1 MRRGS
6 LLVRESPLK
15 TQLPCNSAVTDRTI
29 RHVRVTYL
37 WRGRPQSGGLSSL
50 ALHWNAEI
58 SSEGWTAVAENM
70 QDNLNET
77 AFDQACDPVFQ
88 QEQDHLSDTYAKLEA
103 IAKNLSEKM
112 ERRRWQAAKDKDDM
126 QGEVKHNFASDGEA
140 QETYVDYAV
149 LNNLIRDY
157 NLEQDADSERLAAA
171 AKLLEQPYFAKISLE
186 MRAGAPAKDI
196 YIGLAGVADEN
207 YRRMV
212 VDWRSPVAEVYY
224 NQENGATSYEA
235 NGRTI
240 KVNLLNRRQFDIEGK
255 TLRAYFDS
263 DVAIEDSLLLQSLSA
278 QRSEHMKAITA
289 TIQKEQNLI
298 IRHEDVPAL
307 LVAGIAGSGKTSVL
321 LQRIAYLF
329 YRNRGSLDPRQVF
342 LISPNPVFAKYIE
355 NVLPDLGE
363 RNPETI
369 TYHDLCAR
377 LLPASRN
384 PQDKESPLELL
395 WKIDRAVEDLRFEL
409 ADLRDIKFYGV
420 RLVSAGAIM
429 QLMQKYP
436 NVPAGPHLVTLVR
449 EELFS
454 RLDARLKQMA
464 ATETVQDELLCLSLD
479 EQVRLFN
486 APYDPQ
492 TEQEARDC
500 ALTYLQERFSGAVLA
515 IERDEWLRIDRIGM
529 RLLGV
534 ENLPV
539 SAWLYLNMAVTGLG
553 NPDARYV
560 MIDEVQD
567 YTPDQLAVMARFF
580 RRAHFM
586 LLGDPHQ
593 AIRPETASYAQI
605 REVFERLRG
614 SIEDCQLLTS
624 YRSTP
629 EITALFAGLLPESER
644 MQISAVQRADVPP
657 ALIACPTE
665 DDYEQNLRRVIREAA
680 GNDGLTAV
688 VVPWKSQLKRLQKLL
703 GDDTPQIIGQD
714 RRLPSSGVLALTLPL
729 AKGLEFDHVII
740 PDAGAGLFP
749 ENDHV
754 AQNRLYTT
762 ISRATRTITI
772 LSNGPLT
779 PLLDFTHQD

>member
-1 MRRGS
+1 MASDDRIDHRFA
-6 LLVRESPLK
+6 SP
-15 TQLPCNSAVTDRTI
+15 I
-29 RHVRVTYL
+29 L

-50 ALHWNAEI
+50 ALNWNAEI
-58 SSEGWTAVAENM
+58 SSEGWAAVAENM

-77 AFDQACDPVFQ
+77 ASDQAYDPVFQ

-103 IAKNLSEKM
+103 IAKNLSDKM
-112 ERRRWQAAKDKDDM
+112 ERRRWQAAKDKDEM

-186 MRAGAPAKDI
+186 MRAGAPVKDI

-369 TYHDLCAR
+369 TYRDLCAR
-377 LLPASRN
+377 LLPAGRN

-492 TEQEARDC
+492 TEQEARNC

-629 EITALFAGLLPESER
+629 EITALFAGILPESER
-644 MQISAVQRADVPP
+644 MQISAVQRADKPP

-665 DDYEQNLRRVIREAA
+665 EDYEQNLRRVIREASDY
-680 GNDGLTAV
+680 DGLTAV
-688 VVPWKSQLKRLQKLL
+688 VVPWKSQLKRLHKLL
-703 GDDTPQIIGQD
+703 GDDTPQIIDQD

-729 AKGLEFDHVII
+729 AKGLEFDHVIL

-749 ENDHV
+749 ANDHV

>member
-1 MRRGS
+1 
-6 LLVRESPLK
+6 
-15 TQLPCNSAVTDRTI
+15 
-29 RHVRVTYL
+29 
-37 WRGRPQSGGLSSL
+37 
-50 ALHWNAEI
+50 
-58 SSEGWTAVAENM
+58 
-70 QDNLNET
+70 
-77 AFDQACDPVFQ
+77 
-88 QEQDHLSDTYAKLEA
+88 
-103 IAKNLSEKM
+103 
-112 ERRRWQAAKDKDDM
+112 
-126 QGEVKHNFASDGEA
+126 
-140 QETYVDYAV
+140 
-149 LNNLIRDY
+149 
-157 NLEQDADSERLAAA
+157 
-171 AKLLEQPYFAKISLE
+171 
-186 MRAGAPAKDI
+186 
-196 YIGLAGVADEN
+196 
-207 YRRMV
+207 
-212 VDWRSPVAEVYY
+212 
-224 NQENGATSYEA
+224 
-235 NGRTI
+235 
-240 KVNLLNRRQFDIEGK
+240 
-255 TLRAYFDS
+255 
-263 DVAIEDSLLLQSLSA
+263 
-278 QRSEHMKAITA
+278 MKAITA

-377 LLPASRN
+377 LLPAGRN

-395 WKIDRAVEDLRFEL
+395 WKIDRAVEGLRFEL

-449 EELFS
+449 EELFN

-464 ATETVQDELLCLSLD
+464 ATEAVQDELLCLSLD

-500 ALTYLQERFSGAVLA
+500 ALAYLQERFAGAVLA

-586 LLGDPHQ
+586 LVGDPHQ
-593 AIRPETASYAQI
+593 AIRPETASYEQI
-605 REVFERLRG
+605 REVFECLRG

-644 MQISAVQRADVPP
+644 MQISAVQRADQPP
-657 ALIACPTE
+657 ALVACLTGG
-665 DDYEQNLRRVIREAA
+665 LRAEPAPR
-680 GNDGLTAV
+680 D
-688 VVPWKSQLKRLQKLL
+688 S
-703 GDDTPQIIGQD
+703 
-714 RRLPSSGVLALTLPL
+714 
-729 AKGLEFDHVII
+729 
-740 PDAGAGLFP
+740 
-749 ENDHV
+749 
-754 AQNRLYTT
+754 
-762 ISRATRTITI
+762 
-772 LSNGPLT
+772 
-779 PLLDFTHQD
+779 

>member
-1 MRRGS
+1 MASDDRIDHRFA
-6 LLVRESPLK
+6 SP
-15 TQLPCNSAVTDRTI
+15 I
-29 RHVRVTYL
+29 L

-50 ALHWNAEI
+50 ALNWNAEI
-58 SSEGWTAVAENM
+58 SSEGWAAVAENM

-77 AFDQACDPVFQ
+77 ASDQAYDPVFQ

-103 IAKNLSEKM
+103 IAKNLSDKM
-112 ERRRWQAAKDKDDM
+112 ERRRWQAAKDKDEM

-186 MRAGAPAKDI
+186 MRAGAPVKDI

-369 TYHDLCAR
+369 TYRDLCAR
-377 LLPASRN
+377 LLPAGRN

-429 QLMQKYP
+429 QLMQKHP

-492 TEQEARDC
+492 TEQEARNC

-629 EITALFAGLLPESER
+629 EITALFAGILPESER
-644 MQISAVQRADVPP
+644 MQISAVQRADKPP

-665 DDYEQNLRRVIREAA
+665 EDYEQNLRRVIREASDY
-680 GNDGLTAV
+680 DGLTAV
-688 VVPWKSQLKRLQKLL
+688 VVPWKSQLKRLHKLL
-703 GDDTPQIIGQD
+703 GDDTPQIIDQD

-729 AKGLEFDHVII
+729 AKGLEFDHVIL

-749 ENDHV
+749 ANDHV

-779 PLLDFTHQD
+779 PLLDFAHQD

>member
-1 MRRGS
+1 MEPPR
-6 LLVRESPLK
+6 K
-15 TQLPCNSAVTDRTI
+15 AQLPCYSEASDPAVR
-29 RHVRVTYL
+29 RVRVTYL

-50 ALHWNAEI
+50 ALNWNAEI
-58 SSEGWTAVAENM
+58 SSEGWAAVADNM

-77 AFDQACDPVFQ
+77 ASDQASDPVFQ

-377 LLPASRN
+377 LLPAGRN

-395 WKIDRAVEDLRFEL
+395 WKIDRAVEGLRFEL

-449 EELFS
+449 EELFG

-593 AIRPETASYAQI
+593 AIRPETASYGQI

-629 EITALFAGLLPESER
+629 EITALFAGLLPENER
-644 MQISAVQRADVPP
+644 MQISAVQRADEPP

-665 DDYEQNLRRVIREAA
+665 EEYEQTLRRVIREAS

-749 ENDHV
+749 ENDQGITSNV
-754 AQNRLYTT
+754 LRLNFRRK
-762 ISRATRTITI
+762 S
-772 LSNGPLT
+772 G
-779 PLLDFTHQD
+779 LLVCVSHARKKPVVR

>member
-1 MRRGS
+1 M
-6 LLVRESPLK
+6 
-15 TQLPCNSAVTDRTI
+15 
-29 RHVRVTYL
+29 
-37 WRGRPQSGGLSSL
+37 
-50 ALHWNAEI
+50 
-58 SSEGWTAVAENM
+58 AENT

-77 AFDQACDPVFQ
+77 ASDQANDPVFQ
-88 QEQDHLSDTYAKLEA
+88 QEQDHLSATYAKLEA
-103 IAKNLSEKM
+103 IAKNLSDKM

-186 MRAGAPAKDI
+186 MRPGAPAKDI

-369 TYHDLCAR
+369 TYRDLCAR
-377 LLPASRN
+377 LLPAGRN

-449 EELFS
+449 EELFG

-560 MIDEVQD
+560 MIDEAQD
-567 YTPDQLAVMARFF
+567 YSQGQLAVLARYFRSACRHGALLPPRSLHAAGRPPSGHSPGNGILRADPRGVRAPSRLHRGLSAF
-580 RRAHFM
+580 DQLSLHTRDHGAVRGAVARKRAHADLGGAARRCAAGAHRLPHRGRLRAEPSPCDSRSSRQRRAHRRGGA
-586 LLGDPHQ
+586 LEKPAQ
-593 AIRPETASYAQI
+593 ALAETAW
-605 REVFERLRG
+605 
-614 SIEDCQLLTS
+614 
-624 YRSTP
+624 
-629 EITALFAGLLPESER
+629 
-644 MQISAVQRADVPP
+644 
-657 ALIACPTE
+657 
-665 DDYEQNLRRVIREAA
+665 RRHA
-680 GNDGLTAV
+680 
-688 VVPWKSQLKRLQKLL
+688 P
-703 GDDTPQIIGQD
+703 
-714 RRLPSSGVLALTLPL
+714 
-729 AKGLEFDHVII
+729 DHR
-740 PDAGAGLFP
+740 PG
-749 ENDHV
+749 
-754 AQNRLYTT
+754 
-762 ISRATRTITI
+762 
-772 LSNGPLT
+772 
-779 PLLDFTHQD
+779 

>member
-1 MRRGS
+1 
-6 LLVRESPLK
+6 
-15 TQLPCNSAVTDRTI
+15 
-29 RHVRVTYL
+29 
-37 WRGRPQSGGLSSL
+37 
-50 ALHWNAEI
+50 
-58 SSEGWTAVAENM
+58 M

-77 AFDQACDPVFQ
+77 ASDQACDPVFQ

-186 MRAGAPAKDI
+186 MRTGAPAKDI

-377 LLPASRN
+377 LLPAGRN

-395 WKIDRAVEDLRFEL
+395 WKIDRAVEGLRFEL

-429 QLMQKYP
+429 HLMQKYP

-449 EELFS
+449 EELFN

-464 ATETVQDELLCLSLD
+464 ATEAVQDELLCLSLD

-500 ALTYLQERFSGAVLA
+500 ALAYLQERFAGAVLA

-560 MIDEVQD
+560 MIDEAQD
-567 YTPDQLAVMARFF
+567 YSQGQLAVLARYF
-580 RRAHFM
+580 RRAHFL
-586 LLGDPHQ
+586 LLGDPNQ
-593 AIRPETASYAQI
+593 AIFEGTATWDEMRA
-605 REVFERLRG
+605 VFEEMRGEVSQCRLM
-614 SIEDCQLLTS
+614 TS

-629 EITALFAGLLPESER
+629 AITDLFARLLPAGEAMEVAS
-644 MQISAVQRADVPP
+644 VQREAPAPEIVVCENADEWKA
-657 ALIACPTE
+657 ALVEAVRVAC
-665 DDYEQNLRRVIREAA
+665 DA
-680 GNDGLTAV
+680 GGLTAV
-688 VVPWKSQLKRLQKLL
+688 IVPWKNDAKRLAKTLDGVTVL
-703 GDDTPQIIGQD
+703 GEGDS
-714 RRLPSSGVLALTLPL
+714 LPETGIVVVPLKL
-729 AKGLEFDHVII
+729 AK
-740 PDAGAGLFP
+740 AKA
-749 ENDHV
+749 
-754 AQNRLYTT
+754 
-762 ISRATRTITI
+762 
-772 LSNGPLT
+772 
-779 PLLDFTHQD
+779 